1 MGVLPLTS
9 KVRLWTPRCQSQKFC
24 FAFALSFLCPF
35 SWPLGGHVRGGS
47 LVKPVRGGADWHG
60 ARSTGIDRLDVA
72 SGGRQHSLSFIL
84 WSILTTLTHTH
95 LHQCSVSLVFISQ
108 RTPSGLVVIYDQ
120 TPQLWL
126 AVTPQPSRLGRP
138 VGVSMGPHG
147 TIFRSRPE
155 PSTSRPILPLNT
167 GSKERSFRLFANG
180 RRLRPTS
187 RCLFMIK

>member
-1 MGVLPLTS
+1 MTHLFSPVGVLPLTS

-84 WSILTTLTHTH
+84 WSILTTLTPTH
-95 LHQCSVSLVFISQ
+95 LHQCSVSLVFISH
-108 RTPSGLVVIYDQ
+108 RTPSGLGGMLHRIDDY
-120 TPQLWL
+120 
-126 AVTPQPSRLGRP
+126 S
-138 VGVSMGPHG
+138 
-147 TIFRSRPE
+147 TIFGP
-155 PSTSRPILPLNT
+155 N
-167 GSKERSFRLFANG
+167 FASDG
-180 RRLRPTS
+180 DFES
-187 RCLFMIK
+187 Q

>member
-1 MGVLPLTS
+1 MPHSFSPVGVLPDSLPLTS

-72 SGGRQHSLSFIL
+72 SGGRQNSLSFIL

-108 RTPSGLVVIYDQ
+108 RTPSGL
-120 TPQLWL
+120 
-126 AVTPQPSRLGRP
+126 
-138 VGVSMGPHG
+138 
-147 TIFRSRPE
+147 
-155 PSTSRPILPLNT
+155 LPLT
-167 GSKERSFRLFANG
+167 QIKSTPLPRSS
-180 RRLRPTS
+180 S
-187 RCLFMIK
+187 RDRASDQDPARTPN

>member
-1 MGVLPLTS
+1 L
-9 KVRLWTPRCQSQKFC
+9 TPRCQIQKFC

-72 SGGRQHSLSFIL
+72 SGERQHSPSFIL

-108 RTPSGLVVIYDQ
+108 RTPSGLSHHVQSHLALTPRCIYAFIETALFRWPARSLTPFPPGWHNGPQANLARRPCTPMSSNFPMVVG
-120 TPQLWL
+120 
-126 AVTPQPSRLGRP
+126 SRLLSLP
-138 VGVSMGPHG
+138 Y
-147 TIFRSRPE
+147 SRQRYF
-155 PSTSRPILPLNT
+155 SVTAQSLL
-167 GSKERSFRLFANG
+167 
-180 RRLRPTS
+180 
-187 RCLFMIK
+187 